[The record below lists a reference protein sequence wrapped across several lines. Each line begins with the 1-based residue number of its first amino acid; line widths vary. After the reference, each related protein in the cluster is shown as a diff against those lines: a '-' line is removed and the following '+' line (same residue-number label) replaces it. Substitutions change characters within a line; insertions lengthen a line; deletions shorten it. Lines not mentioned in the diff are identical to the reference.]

1 MNEEEEFLKQLK
13 DLTNSVKDMSKMKEI
28 QREIN
33 KIMAKAL
40 EDVNSYLIDEK
51 DKMNSKMAKE
61 TIEELINKNYIQ
73 LVRIKEENRKW
84 EENLNL

>member
-1 MNEEEEFLKQLK
+1 MNEEEEFLKELK
-13 DLTNSVKDMSKMKEI
+13 EMTNSIKDIPKMKEI
-28 QREIN
+28 QKEIN

-61 TIEELINKNYIQ
+61 SIEELINKNYIQ
-73 LVRIKEENRKW
+73 LVRIKEEK
-84 EENLNL
+84 

>member
-13 DLTNSVKDMSKMKEI
+13 ELTNSVKDMPKMKEI
-28 QREIN
+28 QIKIN
-33 KIMAKAL
+33 KILEKAL
-40 EDVNSYLIDEK
+40 EEINGYLIDEK
-51 DKMNSKMAKE
+51 DKMKSQMSKDS
-61 TIEELINKNYIQ
+61 IEDLIKKNYIQ

>member
-13 DLTNSVKDMSKMKEI
+13 ELTNSVKDMPKMKEI

-73 LVRIKEENRKW
+73 LVRIKEENRK
-84 EENLNL
+84 

>member
-1 MNEEEEFLKQLK
+1 MNEEEEFLKELK
-13 DLTNSVKDMSKMKEI
+13 EMTNSIKDIPKMKEI
-28 QREIN
+28 QKEIN

-61 TIEELINKNYIQ
+61 LIEELINKNYIQ
-73 LVRIKEENRKW
+73 LVRIKEEKV
-84 EENLNL
+84 

>member
-13 DLTNSVKDMSKMKEI
+13 DLMNSVKDMSKMKEI
-28 QREIN
+28 QIKMN

-40 EDVNSYLIDEK
+40 EEINGYLIDERERVK
-51 DKMNSKMAKE
+51 SNIAKE
-61 TIEELINKNYIQ
+61 TIGKLIKSNYAQ

>member
-1 MNEEEEFLKQLK
+1 MSEEEEFLKELK
-13 DLTNSVKDMSKMKEI
+13 EMTNSVKDIPKMKEI

-61 TIEELINKNYIQ
+61 SIEELINKNYMQ
-73 LVRIKEENRKW
+73 LVRIKEEKI
-84 EENLNL
+84 

>member
-13 DLTNSVKDMSKMKEI
+13 ELTNSVKDMPKMKEI
-28 QREIN
+28 QIKIN
-33 KIMAKAL
+33 KILEKAL
-40 EDVNSYLIDEK
+40 EEINGYLIDEK
-51 DKMNSKMAKE
+51 DKMKSQMSKDS
-61 TIEELINKNYIQ
+61 IENLIKKNYIQ

>member
-1 MNEEEEFLKQLK
+1 MNEEEEFLKELK
-13 DLTNSVKDMSKMKEI
+13 EMTNSIKDMPKMKEI
-28 QREIN
+28 QKEIN

-40 EDVNSYLIDEK
+40 EDINGYLIDEK

-73 LVRIKEENRKW
+73 LLRIKEEKV
-84 EENLNL
+84 

>member
-13 DLTNSVKDMSKMKEI
+13 ELTNSVKDMPKINEI
-28 QREIN
+28 QIKMN
-33 KIMAKAL
+33 KILEKAL
-40 EDVNSYLIDEK
+40 EEINGYLIDEK
-51 DKMNSKMAKE
+51 DKMKSQMAKDS
-61 TIEELINKNYIQ
+61 IEDLIKKNYIQ

>member
-1 MNEEEEFLKQLK
+1 MNEEKEFLKELK
-13 DLTNSVKDMSKMKEI
+13 EMTNSIKDMPKMKEI
-28 QREIN
+28 QKEIN

-40 EDVNSYLIDEK
+40 EDINGYLIDEK

-73 LVRIKEENRKW
+73 LLRIKEEKV
-84 EENLNL
+84 

>member
-13 DLTNSVKDMSKMKEI
+13 ELTNSVKDMPKIKEI
-28 QREIN
+28 QIKMN
-33 KIMAKAL
+33 KILEKAL
-40 EDVNSYLIDEK
+40 EEINGYLIDEK
-51 DKMNSKMAKE
+51 DKMKSQMSKE
-61 TIEELINKNYIQ
+61 SIEDLIKKNYIQ

>member
-1 MNEEEEFLKQLK
+1 MNEEEEFLKELK
-13 DLTNSVKDMSKMKEI
+13 EMTNSIKDIPKMKEI
-28 QREIN
+28 QKEIN

-61 TIEELINKNYIQ
+61 SIEELINKNYIQ
-73 LVRIKEENRKW
+73 LVRIKEEKV
-84 EENLNL
+84 

>member
-13 DLTNSVKDMSKMKEI
+13 ELTNFVKDMPKMKEI
-28 QREIN
+28 QIKIN
-33 KIMAKAL
+33 KILEKAL
-40 EDVNSYLIDEK
+40 EEINGYLIDEK
-51 DKMNSKMAKE
+51 DKMKSQMSKDS
-61 TIEELINKNYIQ
+61 IEDLIKKNYIQ

>member
-1 MNEEEEFLKQLK
+1 MNEEEEFLKELK
-13 DLTNSVKDMSKMKEI
+13 EMTNSIKDMPKMKEI
-28 QREIN
+28 QKEIN

-40 EDVNSYLIDEK
+40 EEINGYLIDEK
-51 DKMNSKMAKE
+51 DKMKSQMSKE
-61 TIEELINKNYIQ
+61 SIEDLIKKNYIQ

>member
-13 DLTNSVKDMSKMKEI
+13 ELTNSVKDISKMKEI
-28 QREIN
+28 QIKMN

-51 DKMNSKMAKE
+51 DKMKSQMSKDS
-61 TIEELINKNYIQ
+61 IEDLIKKNYIQ

>member
-1 MNEEEEFLKQLK
+1 MNEEEEFLKELK
-13 DLTNSVKDMSKMKEI
+13 EMTNSIKDMSKIKEI
-28 QREIN
+28 QKEIN

-40 EDVNSYLIDEK
+40 EDINGYLIDEK

-73 LVRIKEENRKW
+73 LLRIKEENRKW
-84 EENLNL
+84 EEDLNL

>member
-1 MNEEEEFLKQLK
+1 MNEEGEFLKELK
-13 DLTNSVKDMSKMKEI
+13 EMTNSIKGMPKMKEI
-28 QREIN
+28 QKEIN

-40 EDVNSYLIDEK
+40 EDINGYLIDEK

-73 LVRIKEENRKW
+73 LLRIKEEKV
-84 EENLNL
+84 

>member
-13 DLTNSVKDMSKMKEI
+13 ELTNSVKDMPKMKEI
-28 QREIN
+28 QKEIN

-51 DKMNSKMAKE
+51 DKVKSKTAKE
-61 TIEELINKNYIQ
+61 TIEDVIKLNYAQI
-73 LVRIKEENRKW
+73 VRIKERK
-84 EENLNL
+84 

>member
-1 MNEEEEFLKQLK
+1 MSEEEEFLKELK
-13 DLTNSVKDMSKMKEI
+13 ELTNSVKDMPKMKEI
-28 QREIN
+28 QIKMN

-40 EDVNSYLIDEK
+40 EDINGYLIDEK
-51 DKMNSKMAKE
+51 DKMKSQMSKDS
-61 TIEELINKNYIQ
+61 IEDLIKKNYIQ